1 MEFSLI
7 NTQIQKFDGDMVVVF
22 ANSKIDFADDNVQQL
37 IKLNHFESKP
47 GSTLLLSLVKGFK
60 AKQVLVVGLGEL
72 PNSAKNY
79 IKALTSASA
88 ILNSTQAKSAMI
100 EQVEI
105 EGFDQGWRHRMSARV
120 LKDSGY
126 KVQQVGVQ

>member
-7 NTQIQKFDGDMVVVF
+7 NTPVQKFDGDMVVVF

-37 IKLNHFESKP
+37 IELNHFESKP

-72 PNSAKNY
+72 PNTAKNY

-105 EGFDQGWRHRMSARV
+105 EGDRKSV
-120 LKDSGY
+120 
-126 KVQQVGVQ
+126 V